1 MGGLTV
7 LKELAQRFPDE
18 NFIYLGDT
26 ARLPYGS
33 KSSSTVYR
41 YAVQN
46 IDYLRNQNCKAII
59 AACNS
64 ASSSLLSERED
75 DFELPIINVI
85 EPACQLTETTT
96 TTNQVGLLGTR
107 STISQLAY
115 QNILGVSRPDIK
127 ITAVACPLF
136 VPFIEEG
143 LTEDPL
149 TNLIIHRYISSFK
162 NTSIDTV
169 ILGCTHYPL
178 IKESIQKILG
188 NHVKLIDSAP
198 AVADVLQHKMGA
210 NIILPRGPEDTSR
223 QINLHITDINSEF
236 DKIAPF
242 FLSPVSY
249 DQITLVSL

>member
-1 MGGLTV
+1 MPAISTYDPRPIGVFDSGMGGLTV

-26 ARLPYGS
+26 ARLPYRS

-46 IDYLRNQNCKAII
+46 IDYLRSQNCKAII

-85 EPACQLTETTT
+85 EPACQLMETTT

-107 STISQLAY
+107 STISHLAY
-115 QNILGVSRPDIK
+115 QNIFGVSRPYIK

-136 VPFIEEG
+136 DPFI
-143 LTEDPL
+143 
-149 TNLIIHRYISSFK
+149 
-162 NTSIDTV
+162 
-169 ILGCTHYPL
+169 
-178 IKESIQKILG
+178 
-188 NHVKLIDSAP
+188 
-198 AVADVLQHKMGA
+198 
-210 NIILPRGPEDTSR
+210 
-223 QINLHITDINSEF
+223 
-236 DKIAPF
+236 
-242 FLSPVSY
+242 
-249 DQITLVSL
+249 